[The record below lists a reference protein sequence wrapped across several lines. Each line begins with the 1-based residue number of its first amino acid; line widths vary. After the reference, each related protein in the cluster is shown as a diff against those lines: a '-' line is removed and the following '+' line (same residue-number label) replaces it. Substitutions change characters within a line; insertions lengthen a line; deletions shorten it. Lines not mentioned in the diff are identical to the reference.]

1 MTSAGQWLEA
11 LSARMNFDGGPRT
24 LSKLLTW
31 LNTDAMRGTV
41 AYYMQFICLGLGA
54 GIIGPTLPS
63 LAEQTQTRVGQL
75 GALFLAGAIGGT
87 LGVVVGGR
95 VLDRVRGNR
104 VLGLAQGWSAVCML
118 LIPLLPSAWLLVA
131 VLALKGVADG
141 FINTGANTL
150 LVWTHRDKSSPFM
163 NALHFFFGLGAFL
176 APFIVAQV
184 VIIPNGYRWAYWGVA
199 VLSAL
204 VSVRLLSLNRHPQ
217 PLHAGHAVEIPA
229 RINYPLVLSAALF
242 LFFYVGAEIAFGG
255 WIYTYAFTLKL
266 ADAATAAYLTSGFW
280 LTFTIGRL
288 ISIPLASRFTPQQ
301 MIGAALVG
309 CLAVVLAALILP
321 ANSTLVWVL
330 ALTLGF
336 CMAPVYPS
344 GFTLAGRSLR
354 LTARVSGIILL
365 GDSFGGMILPWLVG
379 QVLDVTGPAALIA
392 LVFTSLI
399 FNGLAFLAMLRLQLK
414 QPADAILS
422 PSSAGQ

>member
-1 MTSAGQWLEA
+1 MSTRLA
-11 LSARMNFDGGPRT
+11 
-24 LSKLLTW
+24 W

-41 AYYMQFICLGLGA
+41 AYYLQFICLGLGA
-54 GIIGPTLPS
+54 GIMGPTLPS

-75 GALFLAGAIGGT
+75 GALFLAGSIGGT

-95 VLDRVRGNR
+95 LLDRVRGNR
-104 VLGLAQGWSAVCML
+104 ALGLAQGWSAVCML

-131 VLALKGVADG
+131 IVALKGIADG

-176 APFIVAQV
+176 APFLVAQV
-184 VIIPNGYRWAYWGVA
+184 VTIPGGYRWAYWGVA

-204 VSVRLLSLNRHPQ
+204 AGVRLLSLKRHPQ
-217 PLHAGHAVEIPA
+217 PLHAEHTAETPT

-301 MIGAALVG
+301 LISAALSG
-309 CLAVVLAALILP
+309 CLAVLLAALIVP
-321 ANSTLVWVL
+321 ANSTLVWIV

-336 CMAPVYPS
+336 CMAPVYAS

-365 GDSFGGMILPWLVG
+365 GDSFGGMVLPWLVG
-379 QVLDVTGPAALIA
+379 QVLDATGPAALIT

-399 FNGLAFLAMLRLQLK
+399 FNGLAFIVMLRLRSNQAQLEAK
-414 QPADAILS
+414 
-422 PSSAGQ
+422 

>member
-1 MTSAGQWLEA
+1 M
-11 LSARMNFDGGPRT
+11 
-24 LSKLLTW
+24 TW

-41 AYYMQFICLGLGA
+41 AYYLQFICLGLGA
-54 GIIGPTLPS
+54 GITGPTLPS

-75 GALFLAGAIGGT
+75 GTLFLVGAIGGT
-87 LGVVVGGR
+87 LGVMIGGR
-95 VLDRVRGNR
+95 VLDRVPGNR
-104 VLGLAQGWSAVCML
+104 ALGLAQLLSAVCVL
-118 LIPLLPSAWLLVA
+118 AVPLLPSAWLLIGVIT
-131 VLALKGVADG
+131 LKGVADG

-150 LVWTHRDKSSPFM
+150 LVWTHRDKSSPYM

-184 VIIPNGYRWAYWGVA
+184 VVTPGGYRWAYWGVA
-199 VLSAL
+199 ALSGL
-204 VSVRLLSLNRHPQ
+204 VSVRLLSLQKHPQ
-217 PLHAGHAVEIPA
+217 PLHTEHTAEAPV

-288 ISIPLASRFTPQQ
+288 LSIPLASRFTPQQ
-301 MIGAALVG
+301 MIGAALSG
-309 CLAVVLAALILP
+309 CLAVLLAALIVP
-321 ANSTLVWVL
+321 ANSTLVWIV

-336 CMAPVYPS
+336 CMAPVYAS

-379 QVLDVTGPAALIA
+379 QVLDATGPAALIT
-392 LVFTSLI
+392 LVFTSLV
-399 FNGLAFLAMLRLQLK
+399 FNLLAFMAMLRLRAK
-414 QPADAILS
+414 QPIEAVINPA
-422 PSSAGQ
+422 SAGQ